1 MIKLENLHQS
11 LCEYKRGLKNSSV
24 SISVSTTPS
33 KTDFL
38 VYTTTSSKT
47 VCLSLTKLIEKE
59 SKGKFIDED
68 RNGYLERKKLV
79 NFILD
84 GTLEETKVWLIAFKV
99 FNPKVSLIDV
109 LLKTVDLQNI
119 SKAKFLIEEMK
130 ADPNEI
136 IDNAG
141 PLLQYAAKCGNFP
154 LVKYLVEVQK
164 VNIEARGILPGCQDT
179 ALSCAAYKGHY
190 EVAQYL
196 TEKEAST
203 NPMLSHGRL
212 MLNDAVYSGSLKMV
226 QLLAEKGAEVVDRE
240 GRSWALHRAL
250 EHGNLEIVQYLLQKK
265 ANINEVL
272 FEPAI
277 TTAAKSGNLKLFKYL
292 SEELHLDVV
301 VPRSTMPYIDTF
313 SKLVINAFQSGD
325 VDLVRHLVDTYKIN
339 IEEYSEEIHSYRQT
353 LPMFRFFF
361 EENKLNPQTLPLE
374 KPSQIE
380 LRAYLLSISTNK
392 SLVERQFFAKIANGL
407 ASLNLKE
414 LKRLYDNRDFT
425 KYDDKEHICLAARHK
440 IVQLYFVKPLFN
452 ALENKCSFDLAEKI
466 CSYLDFSKMA
476 VFHCRFSYDGEKNKE
491 FFNRV
496 LLGMPERHSKQAEI
510 VNNVKH
516 EFKDDAT
523 GIVIEEEQQQQPV
536 GE

>member
-1 MIKLENLHQS
+1 MINLDNLYQS
-11 LCEYKRGLKNSSV
+11 LTQYKKDNNV
-24 SISVSTTPS
+24 SNICISVSTTPS
-33 KTDFL
+33 KTDFT
-38 VYTTTSSKT
+38 VSTTTSSKT
-47 VCLSLTKLIEKE
+47 VYLSLTKLNEKE
-59 SKGKFIDED
+59 SEGKFIDED
-68 RNGYLERKKLV
+68 SNRYLEHKKLV
-79 NFILD
+79 SFILD
-84 GTLEETKVWLIAFKV
+84 GSLEETKVWLIAFKV
-99 FNPKVSLIDV
+99 FNPKASFIDV

-179 ALSCAAYKGHY
+179 ALSRAVYNGHY
-190 EVAQYL
+190 EVVQYL
-196 TEKEAST
+196 IEKKAST
-203 NPMLSHGRL
+203 NPKLSHGRL
-212 MLNDAVYSGSLKMV
+212 MLHNAVSSGSLKMV
-226 QLLAEKGAEVVDRE
+226 QLLAENGAEVI
-240 GRSWALHRAL
+240 GSSGTSWALHKAL
-250 EHGNLEIVQYLLQKK
+250 EHGNLEIVQYLLQKG
-265 ANINEVL
+265 ANIIEVL

-277 TTAAKSGNLKLFKYL
+277 ITAAKSGNLKLFKYL
-292 SEELHLDVV
+292 SEELHLDVL
-301 VPRSTMPYIDTF
+301 VPRMSYRQEKF
-313 SKLVINAFQSGD
+313 SKVIIEAFQSGG

-339 IEEYSEEIHSYRQT
+339 IEDYSKKIHSYQQT

-361 EENKLNPQTLPLE
+361 EEKKLNPNTLPLE

-425 KYDDKEHICLAARHK
+425 KFSDEEHICLPARHQ

-466 CSYLDFSKMA
+466 CSYLDFSKIA

-496 LLGMPERHSKQAEI
+496 LFGMPERNSKQLKI
-510 VNNVKH
+510 
-516 EFKDDAT
+516 T
-523 GIVIEEEQQQQPV
+523 
-536 GE
+536 